1 MDDRLFQ
8 VILIVI
14 PVLGAIVTYFVVPFL
29 KSKIGNE
36 KFAQYK
42 EWAILAV
49 KAAEMIWV
57 ETGHGADKKAYV
69 VDFLNKLFNKNK
81 VVITE
86 EQLEVLIESAVQ
98 ELNKNKVKDEVR
110 LEEAQ

>member
-1 MDDRLFQ
+1 MDERLFQ
-8 VILIVI
+8 VILTLI
-14 PVLGAIVTYFVVPFL
+14 PVLGAIVTYFIVPFL
-29 KSKIGNE
+29 KAKIGNE
-36 KFAQYK
+36 KFNQYK
-42 EWAILAV
+42 EWAILGV

-86 EQLEVLIESAVQ
+86 EQINVLIEAAVQ
-98 ELNKNKVKDEVR
+98 ELNNNKVKE
-110 LEEAQ
+110 LKPEEAQ